1 MTHRTSNII
10 GTLIGLAIIAVGILM
25 GYLPCV
31 VR

>member
-1 MTHRTSNII
+1 MTRRTSKII
-10 GTLIGLAIIAVGILM
+10 GTLIGLSIIAVGILM